1 MENSKPLGSV
11 GLDTQPSAPEAPSAE
26 PSRPFSIYET
36 FLTEEGILPQSPPED
51 KSLQEITPNGTNSPI
66 ISLPTID
73 DDCAREALI
82 QFATQKCCYGATPA
96 KNLVLME
103 IKPYATFKYRL
114 ETFTEDRGVK
124 WVNEPFHGQD
134 VDGPERGPAPSAW
147 EIAVEGPPLFVDC
160 IVDVPVP
167 HTAYVKVCSTC
178 SGLCTVIC
186 YVCGGL
192 GRRTCISCGGT
203 GRQMN
208 NTFCYSC
215 SGMGRSSCYSCFG
228 RGRITCSDCAGN
240 GKQIR
245 YVMLTVTWKNNI
257 TEYIQDR
264 QTGFPLKKF
273 SKVNGDNIFCDQS
286 VMVYP
291 IVGFPEEDISEAS
304 RVTTQK
310 HLEMF
315 SSTMRIHQQRQTIE
329 RIPLYHVIYDWKGKQ
344 HSYYIYGTE
353 KKVYAP
359 GYPARCCW
367 LCSIL

>member
-215 SGMGRSSCYSCFG
+215 SGMGRS
-228 RGRITCSDCAGN
+228 R
-240 GKQIR
+240 
-245 YVMLTVTWKNNI
+245 KNNI